1 MQSGFTTRMP
11 SGSDL
16 QSPESPSVRGRRDLP
31 TSSSSSEE
39 ELDRGASTYRRSS
52 RGWEIPHIP
61 PSSVIPPP
69 PMFNTRSY
77 GRGREDWAA
86 AYYGG
91 LGGPMPINAY
101 PGYPLAFDNIKM
113 GESEIEK
120 LAGLLKEHDKMKVE
134 NCNGDIDA
142 LLILVR
148 SHCLDFSCERI
159 SIYVYASI
167 YRLVFSPRL
176 SQRSPS
182 NPTRTCNL
190 IQH

>member
-1 MQSGFTTRMP
+1 MP

-16 QSPESPSVRGRRDLP
+16 QSPESTSVRGRRDLP

-61 PSSVIPPP
+61 PSVIPPP

-148 SHCLDFSCERI
+148 SHCFGLCCERI
-159 SIYVYASI
+159 SIYASI
-167 YRLVFSPRL
+167 YRLVFSLRL

-182 NPTRTCNL
+182 SLTRTCNL